1 MGDVPVAGE
10 QRGAAGVLG
19 DDEGV
24 GREDGRGARAPEELQ
39 RGGVLGVSFPRRI
52 EKDEVER
59 RGGLGEG
66 IEQSCGAAGLDG
78 VTGVDAESA
87 EVGADCCDGGRGF
100 LGEVD
105 VVGAAAKRF
114 NADSSGAGVKVREA
128 SAGDPWGEDVEE
140 SFAQP
145 VAGGAGP
152 RAAWRGELTRAIRA
166 CDNAHSSIIA
176 APFCAGFHD
185 RYPASAYN
193 SGMRGWSFLAGRF
206 FGVEVRIHAFFLLL
220 LAAGMA
226 ASALV
231 GVHPMRMVALWGLLL
246 LAVAIRETAR
256 AVAAAWFGLEL
267 RGILL
272 LPTGGL
278 MSFTSL
284 EATERA
290 SQARIQRR
298 MAVVGPL
305 ASIGFGLMLAGLILS
320 SAPGVDLIGRPWIT
334 PTHLVRSLVWMNIL
348 LGLVNLLPALPLDG
362 GHALQMGSASA
373 KAGAEDSAGASPQV
387 ARLWGLGGGF
397 SRWLAIGLI
406 VSGILLSNMWFGLW
420 LGLMGAFM
428 LIGARMEGQGMLI
441 QSDVETVRMRDV
453 MLTQF
458 STLSASDTLED
469 ALQRAVHSLQD
480 VFPVVRGGTLV
491 GSVSR
496 QNIVEALAAEGNSY
510 VQGVMTR
517 SFQTAQ
523 PDDSLVKTLRRIL
536 GDQGAQLVPVMDG
549 ERIVGIVTP
558 QNLSQSMGLLNQSR
572 RMRRIES

>member
-1 MGDVPVAGE
+1 
-10 QRGAAGVLG
+10 
-19 DDEGV
+19 
-24 GREDGRGARAPEELQ
+24 
-39 RGGVLGVSFPRRI
+39 
-52 EKDEVER
+52 
-59 RGGLGEG
+59 
-66 IEQSCGAAGLDG
+66 
-78 VTGVDAESA
+78 
-87 EVGADCCDGGRGF
+87 
-100 LGEVD
+100 
-105 VVGAAAKRF
+105 
-114 NADSSGAGVKVREA
+114 
-128 SAGDPWGEDVEE
+128 
-140 SFAQP
+140 
-145 VAGGAGP
+145 
-152 RAAWRGELTRAIRA
+152 
-166 CDNAHSSIIA
+166 
-176 APFCAGFHD
+176 
-185 RYPASAYN
+185 
-193 SGMRGWSFLAGRF
+193 MRGWSFLAGRF

-226 ASALV
+226 GSALA
-231 GVHPMRMVALWGLLL
+231 GVHPMRMVVLWGVLL
-246 LAVAIRETAR
+246 LAVLIRETAR

-278 MSFTSL
+278 MSFTTL

-290 SQARIQRR
+290 SEARIQRR

-305 ASIGFGLMLAGLILS
+305 ASIGFGLLLAGLILS
-320 SAPGVDLIGRPWIT
+320 SAPGVDLIGRPWIA

-362 GHALQMGSASA
+362 GHALQMGSDSGKASV
-373 KAGAEDSAGASPQV
+373 EDPAGASPNA

-406 VSGILLSNMWFGLW
+406 VSGILLSNMWYGLW

-469 ALQRAVHSLQD
+469 ALQRAVHTLQD

-572 RMRRIES
+572 RMRRVES